1 MTRVFG
7 QLFEDKRDGYLFIK
21 PSKPFFGCDRHGKL
35 YPVTGGFID
44 IQLQPTPPDAEY
56 LIAFKEPGDM
66 HRPDFTLRWR
76 VRNTS
81 EIDVTPAQS
90 STEKEVSQAPTAR
103 AESVQ
108 VKRLATELAASMQ
121 SVADLEQQLFLAQ
134 QQLREIES
142 KFSAHRDAAAQA
154 LTDRDRLIEEIQAE
168 KDIEVRT
175 VVKEVP
181 VSPKRLEDRIKYLE
195 SELLRTKELN
205 SEYYLSVLELHQ
217 LKLERAQS
225 LPSIP
230 QFSGLDDNPR
240 SRLINKL
247 LNK

>member
-1 MTRVFG
+1 
-7 QLFEDKRDGYLFIK
+7 
-21 PSKPFFGCDRHGKL
+21 
-35 YPVTGGFID
+35 
-44 IQLQPTPPDAEY
+44 
-56 LIAFKEPGDM
+56 M

-90 STEKEVSQAPTAR
+90 STEKDVPQAPTAR

-121 SVADLEQQLFLAQ
+121 SVADLEQQLLLAQ

-154 LTDRDRLIEEIQAE
+154 LTERDRLIEEIQAE

-195 SELLRTKELN
+195 SELLRTQELN